1 VHGWAYGV
9 HDGKVRNL
17 GMMIGAPGELDETY
31 TRCVAAVSAGG
42 AHKTDN
48 DVVAAD
54 AARLGDVPA
63 VVAGVIKEL
72 KHE

>member
-1 VHGWAYGV
+1 
-9 HDGKVRNL
+9 
-17 GMMIGAPGELDETY
+17 
-31 TRCVAAVSAGG
+31 VAAVSAGG

>member
-1 VHGWAYGV
+1 V

-17 GMMIGAPGELDETY
+17 GMTIGAPGELDETY
-31 TRCVAAVSAGG
+31 LKCVAAASASG
-42 AHKTDN
+42 AHRANN
-48 DVVAAD
+48 DVVASD

-63 VVAGVIKEL
+63 VVEGVIKEL